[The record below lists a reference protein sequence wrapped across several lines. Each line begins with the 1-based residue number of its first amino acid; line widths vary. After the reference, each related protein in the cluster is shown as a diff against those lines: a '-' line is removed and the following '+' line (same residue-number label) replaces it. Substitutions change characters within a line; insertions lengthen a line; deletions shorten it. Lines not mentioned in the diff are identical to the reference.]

1 MGIEKLR
8 LQCQRVLPTST
19 TLFLLAFLF
28 AVYSSENAM
37 AQDSNRMFRI
47 AKIKVNPVQLEK
59 YKLALRE
66 QMNAAIQNE
75 PGVLSYYAVADKKD
89 PSSITI
95 FEIYADT
102 AAYNAHI
109 VTPHFRKY
117 KETVKDMVKSLELV
131 DVSLV
136 AAAKKPDM

>member
-28 AVYSSENAM
+28 AVYSSENAV
-37 AQDSNRMFRI
+37 AQDNNRMFRI
-47 AKIKVNPVQLEK
+47 AKIKVDPVQLEK

-109 VTPHFRKY
+109 LTPHFRKY
-117 KETVKDMVKSLELV
+117 KEAVKEMVKSLELV

-136 AAAKKPDM
+136 AAANKPGM

>member
-47 AKIKVNPVQLEK
+47 AKIKVDPVQLEK

-109 VTPHFRKY
+109 LTPHFRKY

>member
-1 MGIEKLR
+1 
-8 LQCQRVLPTST
+8 
-19 TLFLLAFLF
+19 
-28 AVYSSENAM
+28 M

-47 AKIKVNPVQLEK
+47 AKIKVDPVQLEK
-59 YKLALRE
+59 YTLALRE

-95 FEIYADT
+95 FETYADT

-109 VTPHFRKY
+109 LTPHFRKY
-117 KETVKDMVKSLELV
+117 KEIVKEMVTSLELV

>member
-1 MGIEKLR
+1 MGIVKSR
-8 LQCQRVLPTST
+8 LQRQKMLTTSRI
-19 TLFLLAFLF
+19 LLLLSFLLVVL
-28 AVYSSENAM
+28 SIENAL
-37 AQDSNRMFRI
+37 AQDNNRMFRI
-47 AKIKVNPVQLEK
+47 AKIKVDPVQLEK
-59 YKLALRE
+59 YRLALRE
-66 QMNAAIQNE
+66 QMNAAIQDE

-95 FEIYADT
+95 FETYADT

-109 VTPHFRKY
+109 KTPHFRKY
-117 KETVKDMVKSLELV
+117 KETVEDMVKSLELI